1 MSINSKLEAHAASL
15 TAGGK
20 TVAHRATISRIVEN
34 LLRLGYV
41 VRGMVYGMIG
51 VLALQVA
58 IGGGTLTDT
67 QGAIA
72 AIGRT
77 APRRSLVV
85 RCPGR
90 PRADLSGHSA

>member
-1 MSINSKLEAHAASL
+1 MSINSKMEAHAASL

-20 TVAHRATISRIVEN
+20 TVAHRATTSRIVEN

-41 VRGMVYGMIG
+41 VRGMVYRMIG

-58 IGGGTLTDT
+58 TGSGRTLTDT
-67 QGAIA
+67 KGAIA

-77 APRRSLVV
+77 V
-85 RCPGR
+85 PGG
-90 PRADLSGHSA
+90 L